1 MLSLTTPQCLLQD
14 SVVASRCSGIIYD
27 LWGNEILRLIWLY
40 FFTSDTSSALKK
52 SSRCLRLSFDKD
64 TIFSTCLERTTT
76 LRRAE
81 PVGGLH

>member
-1 MLSLTTPQCLLQD
+1 MHSWVTLQCLLQD
-14 SVVASRCSGIIYD
+14 SVVASMCRGIIYD
-27 LWGNEILRLIWLY
+27 LWGNETIRMIWLY
-40 FFTSDTSSALKK
+40 FFTSDTSTALKK

-76 LRRAE
+76 VRRPE